1 MFQWALLFIL
11 SRTYDVLGIMGI
23 RDDGDDDADDD
34 DNIRVIVVAVEA
46 YSTVL
51 TMFLTPF

>member
-1 MFQWALLFIL
+1 M
-11 SRTYDVLGIMGI
+11 LGIMGI